1 VPANNATNHKPVNK
15 ELLSDADVKFAIVNA
30 LAFYAEFHDNALE
43 DVDLK
48 FWRRCFNADASDL
61 KERHDLTVDRLS
73 TEMANYHG

>member
-1 VPANNATNHKPVNK
+1 MNK
-15 ELLSDADVKFAIVNA
+15 ELMSDAHVKFAIVNA

-61 KERHDLTVDRLS
+61 KEHHDLTVDRLS
-73 TEMANYHG
+73 TKMANHHA

>member
-1 VPANNATNHKPVNK
+1 MPAQTNTHKIMNK

-61 KERHDLTVDRLS
+61 KEHHDLTVDRLS
-73 TEMANYHG
+73 TKMANHHG